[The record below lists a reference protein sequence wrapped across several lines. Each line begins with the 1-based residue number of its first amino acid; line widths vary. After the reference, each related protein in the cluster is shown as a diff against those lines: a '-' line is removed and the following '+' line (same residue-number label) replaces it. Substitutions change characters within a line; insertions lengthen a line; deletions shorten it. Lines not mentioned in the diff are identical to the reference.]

1 MKNLKKVLALVLAVV
16 MIMGTVAVASAKDY
30 ADIKADSDYAEAI
43 DVLSNLNILDGFKNG
58 ETYNFQPD
66 GYFTRA
72 QAAKIVAIVHNAAT
86 NGKIKGQDA
95 ISSPV
100 QPTHRTRSLTA
111 TTPGL
116 CPSSTTA
123 ALLVWLTA

>member
-43 DVLSNLNILDGFKNG
+43 DVLSNLNILDGFKTG

-72 QAAKIVAIVHNAAT
+72 QAAKIVAIVHNAAR
-86 NGKIKGQDA
+86 
-95 ISSPV
+95 SRVRMLSPACTA
-100 QPTHRTRSLTA
+100 THRTRSLTA

-123 ALLVWLTA
+123 ASLVWLTA

>member
-58 ETYNFQPD
+58 ETST
-66 GYFTRA
+66 TRLPTA
-72 QAAKIVAIVHNAAT
+72 RSRVRML
-86 NGKIKGQDA
+86 
-95 ISSPV
+95 SPACTA
-100 QPTHRTRSLTA
+100 THRTRSLTA
-111 TTPGL
+111 TTPGR

-123 ALLVWLTA
+123 ASLVWLTA

>member
-43 DVLSNLNILDGFKNG
+43 DVLSNLNILDGFKTG

-66 GYFTRA
+66 GSACCLPPRCHCCPPYRCCFRGRFRL
-72 QAAKIVAIVHNAAT
+72 HFL
-86 NGKIKGQDA
+86 
-95 ISSPV
+95 
-100 QPTHRTRSLTA
+100 HRKQWGAVSR
-111 TTPGL
+111 
-116 CPSSTTA
+116 
-123 ALLVWLTA
+123 

>member
-30 ADIKADSDYAEAI
+30 ADVKADSDYAEAI

-72 QAAKIVAIVHNAAT
+72 QAAKIVAIVHNAAPT
-86 NGKIKGQDA
+86 A
-95 ISSPV
+95 RSRVRMLSPACTA
-100 QPTHRTRSLTA
+100 THRTRSLTA
-111 TTPGL
+111 TTPGR

-123 ALLVWLTA
+123 ASLVWLTA

>member
-43 DVLSNLNILDGFKNG
+43 DVLSNLNILDGFKTG

-66 GYFTRA
+66 GYFLFQMPHPFIGCGA
-72 QAAKIVAIVHNAAT
+72 VPHEV
-86 NGKIKGQDA
+86 
-95 ISSPV
+95 
-100 QPTHRTRSLTA
+100 
-111 TTPGL
+111 
-116 CPSSTTA
+116 
-123 ALLVWLTA
+123 